1 MENQEN
7 LTGPRTTG
15 PRFNCN
21 GLQIKTVNGQGKGV
35 FTTNPCK
42 TDELIL
48 HFTGQVTLSQHISDF
63 THYLQI
69 SPNLY
74 LSPSG
79 QYDDYVNHSCDP
91 NCAVFFQDDDIVLKT
106 IKNIR
111 PEEQLSFDYGT
122 IIFNEPT
129 TFECNCSSGLCRKI
143 IGNFYSMPAEL
154 QNKYLKKGMVP
165 LLNKYTRE
173 QLGF

>member
-1 MENQEN
+1 MEIGDTLSKLQTRKRQ
-7 LTGPRTTG
+7 LI
-15 PRFNCN
+15 CK
-21 GLQIKTVNGQGKGV
+21 GLQIKPVNGQGKGV
-35 FTTNPCK
+35 FTTCPYQAN
-42 TDELIL
+42 DIIL
-48 HFTGQVTLSQHISDF
+48 KFGGQVTPSQHIMDF

-69 SPNLY
+69 SPDLY

-79 QYDDYVNHSCDP
+79 QFDDYVNHSCDP
-91 NCAVFFQDDDIVLKT
+91 NSAVFFHDDDIFLKAIKT
-106 IKNIR
+106 IM

-129 TFECNCSSGLCRKI
+129 TFECNCGSVSCRKV

-154 QNKYLKKGMVP
+154 QNRYVKNGMVP